1 MGKGKIRRKKI
12 RNTQNK
18 NMKIMED
25 QERGR
30 GGYGL
35 SYKIPRK
42 PRKGEKKNKRQYN
55 RSGRDTRN
63 KKK

>member
-1 MGKGKIRRKKI
+1 
-12 RNTQNK
+12 
-18 NMKIMED
+18 MKIMED
-25 QERGR
+25 QESGR